1 MLIFFKNSVSLPAD
15 AKKPFGLFSGP
26 IELNLI
32 YLAQKTG
39 MNTLTDVSV
48 THAVPHMVNLMGMV
62 SGSNK
67 Q

>member
-1 MLIFFKNSVSLPAD
+1 MLIFYSVSLPAD

-26 IELNLI
+26 IGLNLI
-32 YLAQKTG
+32 SLVQKTV
-39 MNTLTDVSV
+39 MNILTDVLV
-48 THAVPHMVNLMGMV
+48 TLAVPHMANLTVMV